1 MKVTT
6 SAPADPAAAPPLPR
20 RGGSRGAGSRP
31 PRRIRRGTG
40 LADLAGVGPPLALF
54 GLFII
59 VPMIAAVALSFLRW
73 NGLGSPQWVGG
84 ANWAQFLHDPVA
96 HQSLIVTAKVIG
108 LSWVVQTPISMALG
122 LFTAGRQRYRS
133 VYAAIYVLP
142 LLVSTAGIAL
152 IFEALLDPTFGGLT
166 ALARGLHLSFLQQN
180 WLGSPDLTLYVIVAI
195 IAWQFIPF
203 HTLLYQVGRR
213 QIPVVLYEAAT
224 LDGASP
230 ARVFWRIT
238 LPQLRYTIITSSI
251 LMLVGAL
258 TYFDIIFIMTD
269 GGPGYAT
276 RVLSLDMYNAAF
288 MQDEYGYASV
298 LAVIL
303 GVIGIAVAIGLVRLT
318 GFSSMASQQEGA
330 A

>member
-1 MKVTT
+1 VNVRT
-6 SAPADPAAAPPLPR
+6 SAPISPAVAPLPPR
-20 RGGSRGAGSRP
+20 RGGGRGATA
-31 PRRIRRGTG
+31 RRGQRGTG

-73 NGLGSPQWVGG
+73 NGLGSPQWAGT
-84 ANWAQFLHDPVA
+84 ANWVQFAHDPVA

-152 IFEALLDPTFGGLT
+152 VFEALLDPTFGGLT
-166 ALARGLHLSFLQQN
+166 ALSRVLHLGFLQQN
-180 WLGSPDLTLYVIVAI
+180 WLGSPGLTLYVMVAI

-213 QIPVVLYEAAT
+213 QIPGVLYEAAT
-224 LDGASP
+224 LDGATP
-230 ARVFWRIT
+230 GRIFWRIT

-269 GGPGYAT
+269 GGPGYST

-303 GVIGIAVAIGLVRLT
+303 GVIGIAVAVGLVRLT
-318 GFSSMASQQEGA
+318 GFASMASQQEGA